1 MPERTVS
8 FGFQRSGFM
17 DFEIGRLAVMVLALG
32 AGAIVKGATG
42 MGLPLVALPVLTTF
56 FGLQHAVG
64 LMVVP
69 LIFTNAWQVWRFRS
83 ARHDDRMA
91 FLPLFL
97 AGGAIGIAIGTWALT
112 SLPERALVL
121 ALGVILLCYVALRLM
136 APHFVVGPLLAR
148 RAGPLAGMG
157 GGMLQGATGISAPIG
172 VTFIHAMSL
181 DRNAHVFAVSAMFLL
196 FAVVQL
202 PALAIAG
209 VMQGQW
215 LVEGLMALVPILLFM
230 PLGQAIAGRM
240 SRKAFDRMILIFL
253 GLIGLKMVLGL

>member
-1 MPERTVS
+1 ME
-8 FGFQRSGFM
+8 F
-17 DFEIGRLAVMVLALG
+17 DLAGLAIMALALG

-64 LMVVP
+64 LMCVP
-69 LIFTNAWQVWRFRS
+69 LIFTNAWQVWRFRK
-83 ARHDDRMA
+83 AGRDDRMA

-97 AGGAIGIAIGTWALT
+97 VGGAIGIGLGTWALT

-121 ALGVILLCYVALRLM
+121 ALGIILLCYVALRLA

-148 RAGPLAGMG
+148 RVGPLFGLG
-157 GGMLQGATGISAPIG
+157 GGVLQGATGISAPIG
-172 VTFIHAMSL
+172 VTFIHAMAM
-181 DRNAHVFAVSAMFLL
+181 DREAHVFAVSAMFLL
-196 FAVVQL
+196 YSVVQL
-202 PALAIAG
+202 PALAVAG

-215 LVEGLMALVPILLFM
+215 LIEGVMALLPILIFM
-230 PLGQAIAGRM
+230 PLGQAIASKL